1 MKKIVPFKK
10 DITFENNIAEISSI
24 SLEHTLKLKE
34 ENLVSGE
41 FIISGTYKMTE
52 ASLNVD
58 PFEYKLPFDISVD
71 RKYDTKDIDVD
82 INDFY
87 YEVINNEIL
96 SVNIEVVLD
105 GLEEK
110 PKEEKEENIL
120 NEEIETL
127 EDTREE
133 AINNEQTQIVSTQ
146 ENNEVETKTEVE
158 TNVKSIFDDLD
169 ENERYA
175 VYKVHIVTE
184 NDTIESISSEYNV
197 NREDLEAYNDL
208 SELKIGDKLIIP
220 TNEDK

>member
-10 DITFENNIAEISSI
+10 DIEFDSNIAEISSI

-52 ASLNVD
+52 ASVNVD
-58 PFEYKLPFDISVD
+58 SFEYKLPFDISID
-71 RKYDTKDIDVD
+71 KKYDTKNIDVD

-96 SVNIEVVLD
+96 SISIEVVLD

-110 PKEEKEENIL
+110 PEEEEEIRMTEEK
-120 NEEIETL
+120 IETL
-127 EDTREE
+127 EDREE
-133 AINNEQTQIVSTQ
+133 VDKAEDTQTVSTVE
-146 ENNEVETKTEVE
+146 ENSEEVNREEDNT
-158 TNVKSIFDDLD
+158 VKSIFEGLD

-184 NDTIESISSEYNV
+184 NDTTESIVSEYGV
-197 NREDLEAYNDL
+197 TRDDLEAYNDL
-208 SELKIGDKLIIP
+208 SDLKIGDKLIIP
-220 TNEDK
+220 SHED

>member
-10 DITFENNIAEISSI
+10 DISFDNNIAEISSI
-24 SLEHTLKLKE
+24 SLEHTLKLQE
-34 ENLVSGE
+34 ENIVSGE

-71 RKYDTKDIDVD
+71 KKYDTKNIDVD

-87 YEVINNEIL
+87 YEVTNNEIL
-96 SVNIEVVLD
+96 SVSIEVVLD

-110 PKEEKEENIL
+110 PREEKEENTL
-120 NEEIETL
+120 TDEIETL
-127 EDTREE
+127 EETREVE
-133 AINNEQTQIVSTQ
+133 NQTQTVNA
-146 ENNEVETKTEVE
+146 ENNEMEVNEE
-158 TNVKSIFDDLD
+158 TNVKSIFEDLD

-220 TNEDK
+220 SHEDK

>member
-10 DITFENNIAEISSI
+10 DIEFDSNIAEISSI

-58 PFEYKLPFDISVD
+58 PFEYKLPFDISID
-71 RKYDTKDIDVD
+71 KKYDTKNIDVD

-96 SVNIEVVLD
+96 SISIEVVLD

-110 PKEEKEENIL
+110 PEEEEEIRMTEEK
-120 NEEIETL
+120 IETL
-127 EDTREE
+127 EDREE
-133 AINNEQTQIVSTQ
+133 VDKAEDTQTVSTVE
-146 ENNEVETKTEVE
+146 ENSEEVNREEDNT
-158 TNVKSIFDDLD
+158 VKSIFEGLD

-184 NDTIESISSEYNV
+184 NDTTESIISEYGIT
-197 NREDLEAYNDL
+197 RDELEAYNDL

-220 TNEDK
+220 SHED

>member
-10 DITFENNIAEISSI
+10 DISFDNNIAEISSI
-24 SLEHTLKLKE
+24 SLEHTLKLQE
-34 ENLVSGE
+34 ENIVSGE

-71 RKYDTKDIDVD
+71 KKYDTKNIDVD

-87 YEVINNEIL
+87 YEVTNNEIL
-96 SVNIEVVLD
+96 SVSIEVVLD

-110 PKEEKEENIL
+110 PREEKEENTL
-120 NEEIETL
+120 TDEIETL
-127 EDTREE
+127 EETREVE
-133 AINNEQTQIVSTQ
+133 NQTQTVNA
-146 ENNEVETKTEVE
+146 ENNEIEVNEE
-158 TNVKSIFDDLD
+158 TNVKSIFEDLD
-169 ENERYA
+169 ENEKYA

-220 TNEDK
+220 SHEDK

>member
-10 DITFENNIAEISSI
+10 DIEFDSNIAEISSI

-58 PFEYKLPFDISVD
+58 PFEYKLPFDISID
-71 RKYDTKDIDVD
+71 KKYDTKNIDVD

-96 SVNIEVVLD
+96 SISIEVVLD

-110 PKEEKEENIL
+110 SEEEEEIRMTEEK
-120 NEEIETL
+120 IETL
-127 EDTREE
+127 EDREE
-133 AINNEQTQIVSTQ
+133 VDKAEDTQTVSTVE
-146 ENNEVETKTEVE
+146 ENSEEVNREEDNT
-158 TNVKSIFDDLD
+158 VKSIFEGLD

-184 NDTIESISSEYNV
+184 NDTTESIISEYGIT
-197 NREDLEAYNDL
+197 RDELEAYNDL

-220 TNEDK
+220 SHED

>member
-10 DITFENNIAEISSI
+10 DISFDNNIAEISSI
-24 SLEHTLKLKE
+24 SLEHTLKLQE
-34 ENLVSGE
+34 ENIVSGE

-71 RKYDTKDIDVD
+71 KKYDTKNIDVD

-87 YEVINNEIL
+87 YEVTNNEIL
-96 SVNIEVVLD
+96 SVSIEVVLD

-110 PKEEKEENIL
+110 PSEEKEENTL
-120 NEEIETL
+120 TDEIETL
-127 EDTREE
+127 EETREVE
-133 AINNEQTQIVSTQ
+133 NQTQTVSV
-146 ENNEVETKTEVE
+146 ENNEIEVNEE
-158 TNVKSIFDDLD
+158 TNVKSIFEDLD

-220 TNEDK
+220 SHEDKWNIKK

>member
-10 DITFENNIAEISSI
+10 DITLETNISEISSI

-52 ASLNVD
+52 ASLNID
-58 PFEYKLPFDISVD
+58 SFEYKLPFDISID
-71 RKYDTKDIDVD
+71 QKYDTTNLDVD

-87 YEVINNEIL
+87 YEVTNGEIL
-96 SVNIEVVLD
+96 SINIEVVLD

-110 PKEEKEENIL
+110 PEKEESRVT
-120 NEEIETL
+120 EEKVETL

-133 AINNEQTQIVSTQ
+133 IQQNQTVQMVSNEEMT
-146 ENNEVETKTEVE
+146 NEEVD
-158 TNVKSIFDDLD
+158 TDNTVKSIFEDLD

-184 NDTIESISSEYNV
+184 NDTTESIIQEYEI

-208 SELKIGDKLIIP
+208 TDLKIGDKLIIP
-220 TNEDK
+220 SHEN

>member
-1 MKKIVPFKK
+1 MNKIVPFKK

-58 PFEYKLPFDISVD
+58 PFEYKLPFDISID
-71 RKYDTKDIDVD
+71 RKYSTKDINVD

-96 SVNIEVVLD
+96 SVNIEVILN

-110 PKEEKEENIL
+110 DKEKEENIL
-120 NEEIETL
+120 SEEIETL
-127 EDTREE
+127 DDIREE
-133 AINNEQTQIVSTQ
+133 TINNEQSQIVNNI
-146 ENNEVETKTEVE
+146 ENNEETKMEN
-158 TNVKSIFDDLD
+158 NVKTIFEDLD

-197 NREDLEAYNDL
+197 NKEDLEAYNDL

-220 TNEDK
+220 TNENK

>member
-10 DITFENNIAEISSI
+10 DISFDNNIAEISSI
-24 SLEHTLKLKE
+24 SLEHTLKLQE
-34 ENLVSGE
+34 ENIVSGE

-71 RKYDTKDIDVD
+71 KKYDTKNIDVD

-87 YEVINNEIL
+87 YEVTNNEIL
-96 SVNIEVVLD
+96 SVSIEVVLD

-110 PKEEKEENIL
+110 PREEKEENTL
-120 NEEIETL
+120 TDEIETL
-127 EDTREE
+127 EETREVE
-133 AINNEQTQIVSTQ
+133 NQTQTVSV
-146 ENNEVETKTEVE
+146 ENNETEVKEE
-158 TNVKSIFDDLD
+158 TNTKSIFEDLD

-184 NDTIESISSEYNV
+184 NDTVESISSEYNI
-197 NREDLEAYNDL
+197 NREDLETYNDL

-220 TNEDK
+220 SHEDKWNIKK

>member
-10 DITFENNIAEISSI
+10 DITFDSNIAEISSI

-52 ASLNVD
+52 ASVNVD
-58 PFEYKLPFDISVD
+58 SFEYKLPFDISID
-71 RKYDTKDIDVD
+71 KKYNTKNIDVD

-96 SVNIEVVLD
+96 SISIEVVLD

-110 PKEEKEENIL
+110 AQEKEEIRMT
-120 NEEIETL
+120 EEKLETL
-127 EDTREE
+127 EENKEAVDTNEDLQPVSIAEDSEEVNREE
-133 AINNEQTQIVSTQ
+133 DNT
-146 ENNEVETKTEVE
+146 
-158 TNVKSIFDDLD
+158 VKSIFEGLD

-184 NDTIESISSEYNV
+184 NDTTESIITEYGI

-208 SELKIGDKLIIP
+208 SDLKIGDKLIIP
-220 TNEDK
+220 SHED